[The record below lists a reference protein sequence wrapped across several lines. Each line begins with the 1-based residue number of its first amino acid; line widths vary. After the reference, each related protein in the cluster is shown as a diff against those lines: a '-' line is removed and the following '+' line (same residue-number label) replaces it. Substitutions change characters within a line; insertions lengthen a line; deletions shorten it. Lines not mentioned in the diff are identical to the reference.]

1 MRLLRTLGWAVAG
14 AVPGVMMGAIVAVVE
29 SQRENLLLGIVGAL
43 LAILGAVIGA
53 FAGWQQERRARWR
66 VAAGAIGGVLAG
78 AAFILLNDRFGL
90 FRPAFG
96 FLALLVAAVAGT
108 ALGHRSAPSTTSEGV
123 GGDG

>member
-14 AVPGVMMGAIVAVVE
+14 AVPGVIMGAVVAVVE

-43 LAILGAVIGA
+43 LAILGAAIGA
-53 FAGWQQERRARWR
+53 FAGWQQERGTRWR

-78 AAFILLNDRFGL
+78 AVLIVWNDRFGQ

-96 FLALLVAAVAGT
+96 FLAMLISAFVGA
-108 ALGHRSAPSTTSEGV
+108 ALGRRSAVSAD
-123 GGDG
+123 GDR